1 MFYLTTESDIMK
13 NYYFKSYKQFKCIA
27 DKCPDSCCKDW
38 DVVVD
43 DKANEFY
50 NSIKTQFGD
59 KIRSV
64 TTIDDDG
71 DRIFTLDKGK
81 CPFWNKEKLCDIF
94 INLGEEHLC
103 KTCAEFPRITQD
115 YTDFAE
121 HMLSLACPEA
131 TRIILSNENPFELC
145 CVEKPTTETSEYN
158 MDFMIFLK
166 KARKISVDIINNYS
180 LFSDGFQVLY
190 SFNEY
195 VQSMIDDDDFDC
207 SKLET
212 LKCLDDITMI
222 SESYIFNLHSKFDV
236 MDKNYKE
243 LMDKAIEAE
252 ALPKNHTK
260 FENEFK
266 RIALYYIYRYYL
278 TAIDSYDV
286 LVTIIKLISACV
298 VIGKI
303 EDLWY
308 YQIGD
313 ISLEKRVEI
322 VQRYS
327 KEIEHSYENQELFI
341 L

>member
-1 MFYLTTESDIMK
+1 MFYLAIESGTMK
-13 NYYFKSYKQFKCIA
+13 NYYFTSYKNFKCIA

-43 DKANEFY
+43 DMANEFY
-50 NSIKTQFGD
+50 NSVKTPFGD

-64 TTIDDDG
+64 TTIDADG
-71 DRIFTLDKGK
+71 DRIFTLNNGK

-131 TRIILSNENPFELC
+131 TKIILSNENPFELC
-145 CVEKPTTETSEYN
+145 CVEKPTTETVDYN
-158 MDFMIFLK
+158 TNFMMFLK
-166 KARKISVDIINNYS
+166 KAREISVDIINNFS

-212 LKCLDDITMI
+212 LKYPDDITMI

-243 LMDKAIEAE
+243 LIDKAIEAKF
-252 ALPKNHTK
+252 LPKIHTK
-260 FENEFK
+260 YESEFK
-266 RIALYYIYRYYL
+266 KLALYYIYRYYL

-286 LVTIIKLISACV
+286 LITIVKLISACT

-303 EDLWY
+303 EDFCHHQNGTLP
-308 YQIGD
+308 
-313 ISLEKRVEI
+313 LEKRVEI